1 MSKLRRFLIIIGCV
15 VLCLVV
21 CHPIEAQQ
29 VDVRKLKAMK
39 VRSIGPAGM
48 SGRVTSI
55 DAVESNPDIIYIGT
69 ASGGVWKSE
78 SGGISWTP
86 IFDGEAIIS
95 IGAVAID
102 QGNPDV
108 IWVGTGEG
116 NPRNSQSSG
125 AGIYKSL
132 DGGKNWQF
140 MGLAQTKAIHRIII
154 HRDNPDMVYVAALGS
169 AWGPNEERGVYKTHD
184 GGKSWNKILYV
195 NDQTGAADLVVDPGN
210 PNKLIA
216 AMWEYGRKPWFF
228 KSGGEGS
235 GMYVTFDG
243 GTTWKQRTDKD
254 GLPKGELGR
263 MGLAIAPSNPK
274 IVYALIES
282 EKLALYKSTD
292 AGFKWKKVS
301 DKNVGNRPFYYADI
315 YVDPDNENTIYNL
328 WTYTSRSIDGGKTF
342 KTILNYR
349 AGVHPDHH
357 AFWIDPN
364 NSDYII
370 DGNDGGLNISRDG
383 GSNWRFVENLPLGQ
397 FYHINIDNDIPYN
410 VYGGMQDN
418 GSWQGP
424 SRIYQSGGIR
434 NSHWQELLFGD
445 GFDVS
450 PYPKDS
456 RFGYAMYQGGNI
468 HKYDTKTGRAQY
480 IQPVST
486 DSSLRLRFNWN
497 AGLAQDP
504 FDDCTVYFGSQFVHK
519 STNCGDSW
527 EVISP
532 DLTTND
538 TTKQKQVQSGGL
550 TIDATQAENFT
561 SIISIAPSS
570 VKPGVI
576 WVGTDDGNLQLTK
589 DGGKTWANKIGK
601 IKRVPTGSW
610 IPHIEASPVNE
621 GEAYVVI
628 NNYRRNDW
636 KPYVLRTTDFG
647 NTWVNLTS
655 FSKVNGYALA
665 IVQDPVEPKLLFLG
679 TEHGLYFSIDRGISW
694 TKWAKDF
701 PSVSTMDLKIH
712 PRTGDLIIGTF
723 GRAAYIL
730 DDIAPLRELA
740 KQGVSLLDEPFHVFP
755 AQEAMITSF
764 KSIQGVRFTADAHYK
779 GQNRSGAAMIY
790 FYLKDVKQEEE
801 EQEGGKGKSKELEK
815 KEEQP
820 IDKIKERYKGKVRV
834 NVISGAGDT
843 IRTYS
848 FKPDTG
854 LNRTYWAM
862 NRDLIQLPQY
872 GDMDENADL
881 PGGRSVMPGTYTVVL
896 TYGDYSGSTK
906 IKVAKDLREDVS
918 EADLKVKGDAH
929 QALMHEAELATA
941 SFERLKDI
949 NKTVARVNKH
959 LQNLEAD
966 SVRKD
971 IEKAGEAITKKTSEL
986 INLYLEPEDFVGYDH
1001 ITLRI
1006 MDVLWTAADYIES
1019 SKGAP
1024 TQTALDYSSYA
1035 IEELYKVVA
1044 RVNKLVA
1051 EDWAAYQKK
1060 VEAVEVS
1067 LFKTFVPIEHKK

>member
-1 MSKLRRFLIIIGCV
+1 
-15 VLCLVV
+15 
-21 CHPIEAQQ
+21 
-29 VDVRKLKAMK
+29 
-39 VRSIGPAGM
+39 
-48 SGRVTSI
+48 
-55 DAVESNPDIIYIGT
+55 
-69 ASGGVWKSE
+69 
-78 SGGISWTP
+78 
-86 IFDGEAIIS
+86 
-95 IGAVAID
+95 
-102 QGNPDV
+102 
-108 IWVGTGEG
+108 
-116 NPRNSQSSG
+116 
-125 AGIYKSL
+125 
-132 DGGKNWQF
+132 
-140 MGLAQTKAIHRIII
+140 
-154 HRDNPDMVYVAALGS
+154 
-169 AWGPNEERGVYKTHD
+169 
-184 GGKSWNKILYV
+184 
-195 NDQTGAADLVVDPGN
+195 
-210 PNKLIA
+210 
-216 AMWEYGRKPWFF
+216 
-228 KSGGEGS
+228 
-235 GMYVTFDG
+235 
-243 GTTWKQRTDKD
+243 
-254 GLPKGELGR
+254 
-263 MGLAIAPSNPK
+263 
-274 IVYALIES
+274 
-282 EKLALYKSTD
+282 
-292 AGFKWKKVS
+292 
-301 DKNVGNRPFYYADI
+301 
-315 YVDPDNENTIYNL
+315 
-328 WTYTSRSIDGGKTF
+328 
-342 KTILNYR
+342 
-349 AGVHPDHH
+349 
-357 AFWIDPN
+357 
-364 NSDYII
+364 
-370 DGNDGGLNISRDG
+370 
-383 GSNWRFVENLPLGQ
+383 
-397 FYHINIDNDIPYN
+397 
-410 VYGGMQDN
+410 
-418 GSWQGP
+418 
-424 SRIYQSGGIR
+424 
-434 NSHWQELLFGD
+434 
-445 GFDVS
+445 
-450 PYPKDS
+450 
-456 RFGYAMYQGGNI
+456 
-468 HKYDTKTGRAQY
+468 
-480 IQPVST
+480 
-486 DSSLRLRFNWN
+486 
-497 AGLAQDP
+497 
-504 FDDCTVYFGSQFVHK
+504 
-519 STNCGDSW
+519 
-527 EVISP
+527 
-532 DLTTND
+532 
-538 TTKQKQVQSGGL
+538 
-550 TIDATQAENFT
+550 
-561 SIISIAPSS
+561 
-570 VKPGVI
+570 
-576 WVGTDDGNLQLTK
+576 
-589 DGGKTWANKIGK
+589 
-601 IKRVPTGSW
+601 
-610 IPHIEASPVNE
+610 
-621 GEAYVVI
+621 
-628 NNYRRNDW
+628 
-636 KPYVLRTTDFG
+636 
-647 NTWVNLTS
+647 
-655 FSKVNGYALA
+655 
-665 IVQDPVEPKLLFLG
+665 
-679 TEHGLYFSIDRGISW
+679 
-694 TKWAKDF
+694 
-701 PSVSTMDLKIH
+701 MDLKIH